1 VKCTWIKTGQGVAL
15 VCGRLRVPTCA
26 FCGGISRLECDWPA
40 GKKKTCDKKLCR
52 GCALSAGP
60 NVDFCPDHPVP
71 VQALLFAA
79 D

>member
-1 VKCTWIKTGQGVAL
+1 MKCTWINTGQGVAL

-26 FCGGISRLECDWPA
+26 RCGGISRLECDWPIS
-40 GKKKTCDKKLCR
+40 KTRTCDKKLCR
-52 GCALSAGP
+52 ACALSGGP
-60 NVDFCPDHPVP
+60 NVDFCLDHPVP